1 MDKHDIL
8 EGLTFYRVASP
19 ESRGLMLAAAR
30 HAELGPGQILFG
42 EGDAGSDFTA
52 VGSGSIR
59 VFRTGATGR
68 QITLYHVRPGEA
80 SLVSMLSVLMGEPL
94 LATGQAEGPTE
105 VVTISATQ
113 VRQWAERDP
122 GMHRFLLETV
132 TRALVDVTAILERL
146 AFGTVEDRLALL
158 IADHLD
164 GDGVISMRHDDIA
177 AELGT
182 AREVVSRLLEAQERR
197 GSIRLS
203 RGRIEVLDVQA
214 LQRHP

>member
-1 MDKHDIL
+1 
-8 EGLTFYRVASP
+8 
-19 ESRGLMLAAAR
+19 MLGAAR
-30 HAELGPGQILFG
+30 HTQLARGEVLFR

-59 VFRTGATGR
+59 VFRTGTAGR

-80 SLVSMLSVLMGEPL
+80 SLVSLLSLLMSEPL

-105 VVTISATQ
+105 VVTISGAS
-113 VRQWAERDP
+113 VRDWAESDP

-146 AFGTVEDRLALL
+146 AFGTVENRLALL
-158 IADHLD
+158 LVDHLD
-164 GDGVISMRHDDIA
+164 GDGSLSMRHDDIA

-182 AREVVSRLLEAQERR
+182 AREVVSRLLEAQERK
-197 GSIRLS
+197 GTIRLS
-203 RGRIEVLDVQA
+203 RGRIEVFDVEA
-214 LQRHP
+214 LKRHP